1 MNIWR
6 TKYGSHIL
14 SRPDQIWQLNLVLKK
29 MLATLGTIY
38 GREGQNMAANF
49 IQGDRIWQPYF
60 TFCLNQ
66 VQQPH
71 GQNTT
76 GCVTGMVVP

>member
-1 MNIWR
+1 
-6 TKYGSHIL
+6 
-14 SRPDQIWQLNLVLKK
+14 